1 MSVRDID
8 IKIEYNKNVDLIMSP
23 SELMENYLFGIPMC
37 SNDGRKMSKSAIIKH
52 ILSAQTTIENLLNI
66 KLNKQVIEENRDFIR
81 QEFMSWGY
89 IRTMYPIAYIDN
101 LEGWINDVCQI
112 TYPREWLSIKKIESV
127 AIYRNI
133 YLIPNTGSKEGATM
147 TQNSLI
153 YNGISPH
160 LGWFGQTF
168 IPNYWHTRYVTGWDK
183 IPSDL
188 FDFVAKLAA
197 VNVLS
202 VIGDVL
208 YGVGLT
214 SISISLDGVSQNT
227 PLTRSGQGGI
237 FGGRIKTYID
247 DMDKMLPILKSK
259 YRGISFEVV

>member
-1 MSVRDID
+1 MPQLKL
-8 IKIEYNKNVDLIMSP
+8 KIEYNKNMNMIMSP
-23 SELMENYLFGIPMC
+23 SELSEIYLFGIPMC
-37 SNDGRKMSKSAIIKH
+37 SNDGRKMSKNSIMQHII
-52 ILSAQTTIENLLNI
+52 SAQATVESLFSI
-66 KLNKQVIEENRDFIR
+66 KLLKQVIEENRDFVR

-89 IRTMYPIAYIDN
+89 IRTMYPIDYIDN

-112 TYPREWLSIKKIESV
+112 TYPKEWLSIKKIESV
-127 AIYRNI
+127 AVYRNI

-160 LGWFGQTF
+160 LGWFGQTY
-168 IPNYWHTRYVTGWDK
+168 IPNYWRTRYVTGWDT
-183 IPSDL
+183 IPADL

-197 VNVLS
+197 LNILS

-208 YGVGLT
+208 YGIGVT
-214 SISISLDGVSQNT
+214 SIQISLDGVSQST
-227 PLTRSGQGGI
+227 PLTRSAQGGL
-237 FGGRIKTYID
+237 FSGRIKSYVE
-247 DMDKMLPILKSK
+247 DMDRNLPTLKGK